1 MLEVR
6 KTRPVVINWHVMSLA
21 ILNEAC
27 LDELPERIRD
37 LMGQAWWEQRL
48 ASRGKRHGPAVPV
61 EQACT
66 EVTFQGLDLLRQR
79 WSGNAQPRR
88 GPAEV
93 EFLGDG
99 HEVAQLAQFHDV
111 IVAQWEVLP
120 TSRENA
126 GRGGAGGRRAT
137 VDT

>member
-1 MLEVR
+1 MTRYFGFVR
-6 KTRPVVINWHVMSLA
+6 
-21 ILNEAC
+21 
-27 LDELPERIRD
+27 
-37 LMGQAWWEQRL
+37 GQAGGRPAQLVGLFQQRPGAWEQRI

-66 EVTFQGLDLLRQR
+66 EVAFQGLDLLRQR
-79 WSGNAQPRR
+79 WSGNTQPRG

-99 HEVAQLAQFHDV
+99 HEVAQLAQLHKV
-111 IVAQWEVLP
+111 IVVQWEVLP

-126 GRGGAGGRRAT
+126 GRGGAGGCRAM